1 MSYLNLLVFMLYV
14 SSLSAAPL
22 DSVLTSI
29 VPGTITL
36 IGETHQH
43 QESIRL
49 FRSVINEHLKR
60 GDCLT
65 VALEIPSDQQDTIEQ
80 IGQGGA
86 TAADIDIAPAID
98 HQAYRDML
106 DGLAAL
112 RNAGA
117 CLNLVAIDGGVGSDV
132 RRDEWMAM
140 QLEKRAGETPILAL
154 LGNLHTLKRV
164 NWDPAMV
171 EYSPYAAEI
180 LASEGEN
187 VRSYSQLWAGD
198 CASQARFIEPDS
210 PEALGLLNQHLI
222 SLLNAFDYQ
231 TARGVADGI
240 IAWECD
246 KRPRGN

>member
-1 MSYLNLLVFMLYV
+1 MAGDLGQIHGHLN
-14 SSLSAAPL
+14 PEPN
-22 DSVLTSI
+22 SI
-29 VPGTITL
+29 TF
-36 IGETHQH
+36 IGESHQRP
-43 QESIRL
+43 ESVRL
-49 FRSVINEHLKR
+49 FRSMINEHLKQ

-65 VALEIPSDQQDTIEQ
+65 VALEIASNQQDTIEK
-80 IGQGGA
+80 IGRDGV

-106 DGLAAL
+106 DSLAAL

-117 CLNLVAIDGGVGSDV
+117 CLSLVAIDAGFGNKM

-140 QLEKRAGETPILAL
+140 QLAKRAGETPILVL

-187 VRSYSQLWAGD
+187 V
-198 CASQARFIEPDS
+198 
-210 PEALGLLNQHLI
+210 
-222 SLLNAFDYQ
+222 
-231 TARGVADGI
+231 
-240 IAWECD
+240 
-246 KRPRGN
+246 